1 MTEGSLA
8 ECMGLKVGDV
18 VVRLNDQ
25 PISSLTHGQA
35 HEELMRAG
43 NNFVLGVQ
51 R

>member
-1 MTEGSLA
+1 
-8 ECMGLKVGDV
+8 MGLKVGDI

-35 HEELMRAG
+35 HEALVHAG
-43 NNFVLGVQ
+43 NNFILAIQ